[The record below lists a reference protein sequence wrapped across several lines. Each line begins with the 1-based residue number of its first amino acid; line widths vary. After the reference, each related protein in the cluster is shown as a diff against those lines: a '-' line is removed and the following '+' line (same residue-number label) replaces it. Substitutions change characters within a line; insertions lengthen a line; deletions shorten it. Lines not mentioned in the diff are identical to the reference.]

1 MTIRNH
7 PNVGARN
14 PISCG
19 LEGLLL
25 VLCRA
30 IESSV
35 LTSVPELA
43 WRPGRTALC
52 VGFHVFVP
60 GGCFHHVAIS
70 VCSRLVLRQFVRACG
85 KDPAGFQLAA
95 GGLPTGSRRA
105 HIRGPTGSHKG
116 AGGLAH
122 VSRGAHLIFPF
133 CCSMRDSI
141 FSKSSMIQ
149 SGFASDR
156 LSSWALP

>member
-43 WRPGRTALC
+43 WRPGLTALC
-52 VGFHVFVP
+52 VGFRVFVP

-70 VCSRLVLRQFVRACG
+70 VYPRLVLRQFAPACG
-85 KDPAGFQLAA
+85 KDPVGSLLAA
-95 GGLPTGSRRA
+95 DGLAYGGRRVC
-105 HIRGPTGSHKG
+105 IRGPL
-116 AGGLAH
+116 GLCMSAR
-122 VSRGAHLIFPF
+122 VLI
-133 CCSMRDSI
+133 
-141 FSKSSMIQ
+141 
-149 SGFASDR
+149 
-156 LSSWALP
+156 